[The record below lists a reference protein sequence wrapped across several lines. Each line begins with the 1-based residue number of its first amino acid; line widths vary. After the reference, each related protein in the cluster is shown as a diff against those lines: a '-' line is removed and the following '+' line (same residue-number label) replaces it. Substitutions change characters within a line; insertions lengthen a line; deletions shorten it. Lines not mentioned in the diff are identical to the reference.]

1 MKEKKMDED
10 CWKMNEIRCRI
21 LFDDNMMKDVFKF
34 CDYAT
39 ELKMIKLNFFEAF
52 RESYIHSSFILKQ
65 ETM

>member
-1 MKEKKMDED
+1 
-10 CWKMNEIRCRI
+10 MNEIRCRI

-34 CDYAT
+34 YDYAT